1 MIALSFRDVEIA
13 LGGRTVLA
21 GVNLAIGRGEFIG
34 LLGGNGAGKTTL
46 LRAALGLVAPRRGAI
61 EALGK
66 PASRGNPAIGYM
78 PQIRAVPANL
88 RLSGHD
94 FVAGVVDGARWG
106 LPLLGGEGRREVD
119 RVLELVCASAL
130 AHRPLAELSGGERQ
144 RLLLAQVL
152 VGSPRLLLLDEPL
165 MSLDPSHQ
173 AGVVELV
180 ASLQRSLGLTVLF
193 SAHELNPLLGV
204 MNRVLFVGN
213 RQAALGTVDE
223 VITEPVLSRLY
234 GTRIEVVRLGGR
246 IFVMAGAQDMARDT
260 HGCGDHGHDHGQE
273 HSHEHSH
280 GDHAADA

>member
-1 MIALSFRDVEIA
+1 MIALSFRDVELA

-21 GVNLAIGRGEFIG
+21 GVNLAIGQGEFIG
-34 LLGGNGAGKTTL
+34 LLGANGSGKTTL

-61 EALGK
+61 EVLGK
-66 PASRGNPAIGYM
+66 AASRGNRAIGYM

-88 RLSGHD
+88 RLSGRD
-94 FVAGVVDGARWG
+94 FVAGVVNGARWG
-106 LPLLGGEGRREVD
+106 LPLLGAEGRREVE
-119 RVLELVCASAL
+119 RVLERVGATAL
-130 AHRPLAELSGGERQ
+130 AHRALAELSGGERQ

-152 VGSPRLLLLDEPL
+152 VGSPQLLLLDEPL

-204 MNRVLFVGN
+204 MDRVLYVGN
-213 RQAALGTVDE
+213 GQAALGTVDA

-260 HGCGDHGHDHGQE
+260 HGCGEHAHEQAHEPSHD
-273 HSHEHSH
+273 HSH
-280 GDHAADA
+280 GEHAADA